1 MYYYYCIKMDEEE
14 RINKLIGIKILSY
27 RKENNI
33 TRVKLAKTLNMSH
46 QQLDKYEKGINNL
59 SASKLAI
66 IAKKLQINI
75 NYFYDDI
82 ILSSLKNNTN
92 KKDKEKINTLL
103 KYFFNIKKSQN
114 KELIIELAKELSKI
128 NK

>member
-1 MYYYYCIKMDEEE
+1 MDEEE